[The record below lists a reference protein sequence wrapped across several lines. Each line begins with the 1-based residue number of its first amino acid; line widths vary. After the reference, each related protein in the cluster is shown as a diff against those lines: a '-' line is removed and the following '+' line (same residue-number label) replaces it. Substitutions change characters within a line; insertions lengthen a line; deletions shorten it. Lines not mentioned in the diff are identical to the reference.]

1 MQGSLERSYTQ
12 FNSDET
18 SAVWEKQVKR
28 VEAEH
33 LKRKSGSAAGL
44 WRFIHPPFLCN
55 VLKLIR
61 LPPRLISGRGRDTI
75 RGAARRAASN
85 RRVSCTCPQKH
96 IEPITPYLS
105 CPSPATPPLA
115 CTSAAPPGWASCPRY
130 GCRWGSR
137 PSSPVGRQHWQVQ
150 LLRLIRCPELNW
162 MNWKK
167 IPGFKAKSYFKDSSQ
182 EFKRFAVFA
191 VAAGTWI
198 STSEQSNSSSD
209 STLNVWRI

>member
-1 MQGSLERSYTQ
+1 MERSYTQ

-75 RGAARRAASN
+75 RGAARR
-85 RRVSCTCPQKH
+85 RRVSCMRPQKKH

-137 PSSPVGRQHWQVQ
+137 PSSPVGREHRRVQ
-150 LLRLIRCPELNW
+150 LLRFIRCPELNDIE
-162 MNWKK
+162 KK
-167 IPGFKAKSYFKDSSQ
+167 IQVLKRRLILKIHHKSSRESLFLLSLLVLGLAPVSSPTVHQ
-182 EFKRFAVFA
+182 TA
-191 VAAGTWI
+191 
-198 STSEQSNSSSD
+198 
-209 STLNVWRI
+209 L